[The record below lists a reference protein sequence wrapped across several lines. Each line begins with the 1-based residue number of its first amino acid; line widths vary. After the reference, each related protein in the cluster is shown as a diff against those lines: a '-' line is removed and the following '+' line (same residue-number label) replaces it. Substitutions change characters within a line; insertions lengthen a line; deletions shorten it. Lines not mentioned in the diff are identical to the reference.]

1 MPSQENGHPVPIKV
15 LVGTNIK
22 TAREARDMTQADLG
36 KAVGTDS
43 TSVSR
48 WERGRVVPN
57 FKTLTAIGETLG
69 HDLAWFYG
77 DHTGDPEPKA
87 AA

>member
-1 MPSQENGHPVPIKV
+1 MPIKV

-22 TAREARDMTQADLG
+22 AAREACDMTQSDLG

-57 FKTLTAIGETLG
+57 FKTLTAIGAVLG

-77 DHTGDPEPKA
+77 DHTGEAEPVA

>member
-1 MPSQENGHPVPIKV
+1 MPSQENGHPVSIKV

-22 TAREARDMTQADLG
+22 AAREARDMTQSDLG
-36 KAVGTDS
+36 KEVGTDS

-57 FKTLTAIGETLG
+57 FKTLTAIGVAVG
-69 HDLAWFYG
+69 HDLAWFYT
-77 DHTGDPEPKA
+77 DHEAEPQA